1 MTVRTSKKASLT
13 IEAALVLPVF
23 LTGLLALV
31 SLLLMWLTAQRVQA
45 SLLNTA
51 EHLAV
56 LCADGNNI
64 SLPEVRDELAD
75 SLSDEDYLFI
85 ENGYDGID
93 VSGSMID
100 DPEYIYISV
109 RCRLVPLT
117 GSLGIIGVPFRR
129 NCLAHIWCGYEN
141 GFFPDGEYV
150 YITDD
155 SEVYHR
161 DRECSHIRLTVNT
174 ATYDELP
181 NLRNNDGS
189 RYKPCEF
196 CKDHPPDG
204 TIYVT
209 PEGTKYHK
217 SLTCSGLK
225 RTVRAIRITETGDR
239 RPCSRC
245 GR

>member
-1 MTVRTSKKASLT
+1 MTFRTSRKASLT
-13 IEAALVLPVF
+13 IEAALVLPMF
-23 LTGLLALV
+23 MTGLLALV
-31 SLLLMWLTAQRVQA
+31 SVLLMWLTAQRIQA

-56 LCADGNNI
+56 LCADDKTI

-85 ENGYDGID
+85 ENGNEGID

-109 RCRLVPLT
+109 SCRLIPLT
-117 GSLGIIGVPFRR
+117 GSFGIIGVPFRR

-161 DRECSHIRLTVNT
+161 DRECSHLRLTVNT

-181 NLRNNDGS
+181 ALRNNDGS
-189 RYKPCEF
+189 RYRPCEF
-196 CKDHPPDG
+196 CKSYPSDG